1 MNPNVRGC
9 APDTPRESF
18 EAPYGSFSVGAPAPT
33 APVTGLLVSVLM
45 GIAACGPGA
54 DVKPVVPVTPPP
66 KTTFED
72 GPVAKFHSIR
82 FAMVIPFVDGKAWKI
97 DDHATRELVAT
108 HEGSHSELH
117 VALWPEQ
124 DLMNRAKCELR
135 ATELGYMP
143 DLELDVID
151 QEVASIPA
159 GWDTRVLVASEVPK
173 GRAGVIGHVFAFA
186 SSIRKC
192 IFFHFR
198 SEVAGSAGSGSGGG
212 TASEATI
219 LSDRLAT
226 VRLKMLED
234 ITLDAF
240 AVVPREKPP

>member
-1 MNPNVRGC
+1 M
-9 APDTPRESF
+9 SF
-18 EAPYGSFSVGAPAPT
+18 EAPYGSFSVGAPAPP
-33 APVTGLLVSVLM
+33 APVTRLLVSAFLASSLL
-45 GIAACGPGA
+45 AACGPPA
-54 DVKPVVPVTPPP
+54 DVKPVVPVTTAPT
-66 KTTFED
+66 TTFED

-82 FAMVIPFVDGKAWKI
+82 FAMVIPFVDGKGWKI

-108 HEGSHSELH
+108 HEGSHSDVH

-151 QEVASIPA
+151 QEVTSVPA
-159 GWDTRVLVASEVPK
+159 GWDTRILVASEVNK
-173 GRAGVIGHVFAFA
+173 ARAGVIGHVFAFA

-198 SEVAGSAGSGSGGG
+198 SEVAAGAG
-212 TASEATI
+212 EATI

-226 VRLKMLED
+226 VRMKMLEG
-234 ITLDAF
+234 ITLDTF
-240 AVVPREKPP
+240 AAVPREKPP